1 MKDKTTSVSS
11 IVDAS
16 LWPSFRCYLVHEIIV
31 FDLVAD
37 RALIEHTHRVNG
49 SLTVLVSLNKY
60 SKRTKWLSLV
70 AHLIY

>member
-1 MKDKTTSVSS
+1 MSVSS

-37 RALIEHTHRVNG
+37 RALIEHTHRVHG
-49 SLTVLVSLNKY
+49 CLTVLVSLYKH
-60 SKRTKWLSLV
+60 TKWTEWLSLV